1 MAIKKR
7 GVGKVVKEIVPQN
20 IINAIDFNAL
30 TKPVIDAYHQAGY
43 HDGLFERSI
52 FRMNGSNT
60 RIVLDAPEYTRYMLY
75 GRRPGKMP
83 PVAPI
88 ASWCAKYGISIS
100 PWAVAK
106 KIAREGTKGNDFL
119 SKQSVNDKVIEELN
133 RQLKAII
140 NKQI

>member
-1 MAIKKR
+1 MAISRR
-7 GVGKVVKEIVPQN
+7 GIGKVIKPIVPQD
-20 IINAIDFNAL
+20 IINAIDFNSL

-43 HDGLFERSI
+43 SGGGFERSI

-83 PVAPI
+83 PVAPLLN
-88 ASWCAKYGISIS
+88 WCSKYGISIS
-100 PWAVAK
+100 PWAIAM

-119 SKQSVNDKVIEELN
+119 SKQNVNDKVIEELN
-133 RQLKAII
+133 KQLKSII